1 MERETSTML
10 FFLSNLHP
18 FGIKLTEPFI
28 IQRILERAK
37 RERKDKSNKEIYSQG
52 LNIFKDKKNKRV
64 SDLID
69 EAIQKK
75 YLSIIGWQEDQRI
88 FTMTEEGLLELV
100 VYWTDGFSEKY
111 KSFDIEVNK
120 LFEKAKSPAPPKI
133 TIMKLYKNNYTL
145 EKVYSN
151 YIQKDDT
158 RRYISREYHSHILNE
173 FAGITDVPS
182 SYYIFHLAPK
192 LYVPCEL
199 QGKNVTLEIHG
210 IDTPENLVISSP
222 FPNKSY
228 YAAGLKNGRKKSSFG
243 FYPIIANKETFP
255 EELGILLRWRIEDE
269 LLLDHQLNIKFD
281 FMNHEG
287 NLFSSD
293 QRFSRSAN
301 MNEFYLV
308 SSAINSDIF
317 SKNRKIDVVVKGIFN
332 HFELRESISLSNFPV
347 ELHSLS
353 WSGSHYGKWRKQKKF
368 VTNSI

>member
-10 FFLSNLHP
+10 YFLSNLHP
-18 FGIKLTEPFI
+18 FGLKLTESFI
-28 IQRILERAK
+28 IQTILERAK

-64 SDLID
+64 SDLIE
-69 EAIQKK
+69 EALQKG
-75 YLSIIGWQEDQRI
+75 YLTIIGWQDDQRI
-88 FTMTEEGLLELV
+88 FTMTEEGLLELAI
-100 VYWTDGFSEKY
+100 YWTDGFSEQY
-111 KSFDIEVNK
+111 KSFALEVNR
-120 LFEKAKSPAPPKI
+120 LFEKVKSPAPPII

-145 EKVYSN
+145 DKVYSN
-151 YIQKDDT
+151 FIQEVDT
-158 RRYISREYHSHILNE
+158 RGHISREYHSHLLNE
-173 FAGITDVPS
+173 FAGVSDVPD
-182 SYYIFHLAPK
+182 SYYMFHLAPK

-199 QGKNVTLEIHG
+199 QGKKVTLEIQG

-243 FYPIIANKETFP
+243 FYPIIASKETFP
-255 EELGILLRWRIEDE
+255 EELEILLRWRIEEE

-293 QRFSRSAN
+293 QRFSRSAK
-301 MNEFYLV
+301 MNEFSLV

-317 SKNRKIDVVVKGIFN
+317 SKNRKTDVVVKDIFN

-353 WSGSHYGKWRKQKKF
+353 WSGSHYGKWHKQR
-368 VTNSI
+368 NL